1 MNTAPLS
8 IVFEDDALLVINKP
22 SGITVNRSETTVGEV
37 TLQDQVMDYLHLT
50 PPASS
55 TSYEKDD
62 EDNDTTGSA
71 FKDRAGIAHRL
82 DKETSGIILVAKTEA
97 AFIRLLEE
105 FKERL
110 VSKTYLTLVHGRLA
124 PPEGEINVPVGRLP
138 WNRRQF
144 GIVAGGRE
152 SLTYYTVKGYFRTDD
167 KRKEQLSFVEVRPLT
182 GRTHQIRVHMQ
193 YLGHPVFSDFLYAG
207 RKTKQEDRKLLN
219 RVFLHAAS
227 ISLLHPIGGEKV
239 TFEAPLPVELVA
251 VFDHLVPMV

>member
-1 MNTAPLS
+1 MSTVPLS
-8 IVFEDDALLVINKP
+8 IVFEDDSLLVINKP
-22 SGITVNRSETTVGEV
+22 SGITVNKSETTVGEV
-37 TLQDQVMDYLHLT
+37 TLQDQVADYLHLT
-50 PPASS
+50 PVVSSS
-55 TSYEKDD
+55 TNEEDD
-62 EDNDTTGSA
+62 EDNDTFVSA
-71 FKDRAGIAHRL
+71 FRDRAGIAHRL

-105 FKERL
+105 FKERI

-152 SLTYYTVKGYFRTDD
+152 SLTRYQVKGYFRMDD

-193 YLGHPVFSDFLYAG
+193 YLGHPIFSDFLYAG
-207 RKTKQEDRKLLN
+207 RKTQRDDRKLLK

-227 ISLLHPIGGEKV
+227 ISFLHPVGNEKIS
-239 TFEAPLPVELVA
+239 FEAPLPVELAA